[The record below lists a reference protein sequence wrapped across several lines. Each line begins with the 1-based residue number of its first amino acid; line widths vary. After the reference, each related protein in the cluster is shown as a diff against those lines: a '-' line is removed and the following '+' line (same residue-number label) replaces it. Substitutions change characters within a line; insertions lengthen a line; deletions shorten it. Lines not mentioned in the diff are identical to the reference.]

1 MKTSLYYFPQVAS
14 TVLFAVLLTACD
26 SGSDTIVDVVE
37 TQGNSGETGTI
48 QDETAVVADDTAEVD
63 ETAQV
68 DDIAEVDETEIAD
81 DGENSEQTDSG
92 TTDND
97 ELQTDTTD
105 VEFEATFRATFDAT
119 WSAETHPTNFPA
131 NPHFSPLTGAV
142 HSAQTILWQPGDL
155 ASPGIEMMAASG
167 GTGTLLSEIEFAIS
181 EGRALVAIEGAGIET
196 SPGTTTVEFTVN
208 RDNSQV
214 TLVSMMAPS
223 PDWFIGV
230 HGFELIENGD
240 FINSVTIGLALYD
253 AGTDSGLQYESP
265 DQDSE
270 QRSPVTLTNSF
281 PTDSDFFDGDPLAGT
296 LTIERI
302 Q

>member
-48 QDETAVVADDTAEVD
+48 QDETAVVANDTAEVD

-81 DGENSEQTDSG
+81 DGANSEQTDSG

-181 EGRALVAIEGAGIET
+181 EGRAL
-196 SPGTTTVEFTVN
+196 
-208 RDNSQV
+208 
-214 TLVSMMAPS
+214 
-223 PDWFIGV
+223 
-230 HGFELIENGD
+230 GFELIENGD
-240 FINSVTIGLALYD
+240 FINSVNIGLALYD